1 MRAYLI
7 LITMPDGSAGQHHGL
22 YADGFDA
29 VIYAL
34 EHFPDAHRISARRLP
49 C

>member
-1 MRAYLI
+1 MRIYLI
-7 LITMPDGSAGQHHGL
+7 LITMGDGSQGSHNGL

-34 EHFPDAHRISARRLP
+34 ESFPDARRISARRLP
-49 C
+49 

>member
-1 MRAYLI
+1 MHAYLI
-7 LITMPDGSAGQHHGL
+7 LITMGDGSQGSHNGL

-34 EHFPDAHRISARRLP
+34 ESFPDARRISARRLP
-49 C
+49 